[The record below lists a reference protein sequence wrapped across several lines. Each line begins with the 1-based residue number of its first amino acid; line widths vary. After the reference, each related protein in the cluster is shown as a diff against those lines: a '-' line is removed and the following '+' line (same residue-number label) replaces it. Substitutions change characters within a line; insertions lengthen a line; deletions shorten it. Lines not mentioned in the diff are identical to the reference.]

1 MKRIQEVIVVEGR
14 HDTARLKKWFDCD
27 TIETGGTSLSD
38 AVLAEIRIMQ
48 KERGVIIFTDPDA
61 PGNMIRQRIN
71 AAVPGCLNA
80 YVQKEDARTSRK
92 VGVEHADEAAVREA
106 LEHLITMDE
115 NRADT
120 LGMQDMFA
128 LGLIGADNSTDRRR
142 KAARKLHIGYGRAKT
157 MRRRLNALGLSK
169 EQLQEILDE

>member
-1 MKRIQEVIVVEGR
+1 MKKIKEVIVVEGR
-14 HDTARLKKWFDCD
+14 HDSARLKKWFDCD

-38 AVLAEIRIMQ
+38 EVLEEIRVMQ

-61 PGNMIRQRIN
+61 PGNMIRQHIN

-92 VGVEHADEAAVREA
+92 VGVEHADEAVVQEA
-106 LEHLITMDE
+106 LEHLISQDE
-115 NRADT
+115 SRPDT
-120 LGMQDMFA
+120 LHMQDMFA
-128 LGLIGADNSTDRRR
+128 LGLIGTDNCTERRR
-142 KAARKLHIGYGRAKT
+142 LAARRLHIGYGSAKT
-157 MRRRLNALGLSK
+157 MLRRLNALGLSR